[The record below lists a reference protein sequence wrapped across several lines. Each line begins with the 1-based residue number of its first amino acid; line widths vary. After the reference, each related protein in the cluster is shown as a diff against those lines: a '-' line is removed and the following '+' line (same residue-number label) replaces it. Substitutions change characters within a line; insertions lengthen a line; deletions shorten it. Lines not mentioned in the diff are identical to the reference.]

1 MKRAE
6 LHLPYF
12 KQGDDLAHHLS
23 QAKTVEEALDGH
35 AAQLEFAASILRRVR
50 EMVAGQEVTIVA
62 DTHYIAIEG
71 PDEVIEAL
79 LDSKYATRSF
89 DEEYDEEDD
98 DDFEDDE
105 SEETKQGWDG
115 VF

>member
-23 QAKTVEEALDGH
+23 QLSSVEEALEAH
-35 AAQLEFAASILRRVR
+35 ANQLEFAASILRKVR
-50 EMVAGQEVTIVA
+50 AIVAHQGVKIEA
-62 DTHYIAIEG
+62 DTHFIGIEG

-79 LDSKYATRSF
+79 IDSNHATRSF
-89 DEEYDEEDD
+89 DEDEEDE
-98 DDFEDDE
+98 FDE
-105 SEETKQGWDG
+105 GEADHVEAPKEGWDG
-115 VF
+115 VY

>member
-23 QAKTVEEALDGH
+23 QTKSVEEALEAH
-35 AAQLEFAASILRRVR
+35 AAQLDFAASILRKVR
-50 EMVAGQEVTIVA
+50 EMVSNQGVSIEA
-62 DTHYIAIEG
+62 DTHYISIEG

-79 LDSKYATRSF
+79 IDSKHATKVF
-89 DEEYDEEDD
+89 
-98 DDFEDDE
+98 DDE
-105 SEETKQGWDG
+105 HEDEGSDLDLDERTETKEGWDS